1 MIFHYI
7 CVSQDGT
14 KLEGNIDSL
23 NFDTAVADL
32 QKRGLTVVR
41 LDEKKGDVE
50 VGSLHFAFKKKV
62 EQKDIVIFSRQIAT
76 LFEAGVSALKAFR
89 LLAVENDNPTLKE
102 QLTIVSDDIERGTS
116 LSNALEKQPNLF
128 TSFYVNM
135 VRSGEE
141 SGKLNQTFLYLAD
154 YLDREYELRQKTKKA
169 LTYPIFV
176 IATFIVIMIVMFVF
190 IIPKMSAM
198 FAEQGAELP
207 LVTRI
212 VLGIS
217 DFFLNYGLYLQE
229 NQQLF

>member
-102 QLTIVSDDIERGTS
+102 QLTIVSDDSNLTLRGFENSIKLFKTLKHRSVAFSISTKSENRS
-116 LSNALEKQPNLF
+116 LSAG
-128 TSFYVNM
+128 TCSFN
-135 VRSGEE
+135 
-141 SGKLNQTFLYLAD
+141 N
-154 YLDREYELRQKTKKA
+154 
-169 LTYPIFV
+169 
-176 IATFIVIMIVMFVF
+176 
-190 IIPKMSAM
+190 
-198 FAEQGAELP
+198 
-207 LVTRI
+207 
-212 VLGIS
+212 
-217 DFFLNYGLYLQE
+217 
-229 NQQLF
+229 

>member
-135 VRSGEE
+135 VIAVEE
-141 SGKLNQTFLYLAD
+141 SG
-154 YLDREYELRQKTKKA
+154 
-169 LTYPIFV
+169 
-176 IATFIVIMIVMFVF
+176 
-190 IIPKMSAM
+190 
-198 FAEQGAELP
+198 
-207 LVTRI
+207 
-212 VLGIS
+212 
-217 DFFLNYGLYLQE
+217 
-229 NQQLF
+229 